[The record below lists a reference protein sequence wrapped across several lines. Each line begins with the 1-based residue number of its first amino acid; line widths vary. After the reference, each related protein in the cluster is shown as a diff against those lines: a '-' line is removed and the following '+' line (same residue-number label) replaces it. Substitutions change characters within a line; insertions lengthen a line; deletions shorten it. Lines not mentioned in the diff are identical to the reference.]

1 LLYDALRKAIQM
13 ITLLYNL
20 KGLPGW
26 RQSKHNQKKIKK
38 LYRQI
43 QKLRHST
50 SKNPDKIAEKRRKII
65 EAHQEYIDIANSML
79 CRIKHDLQKI
89 QEMKINK
96 FESLLEKTK
105 KFIKHTERQIDQIK
119 KRVFEGIKISHDEKI
134 FSVFQEH
141 TEWICKG
148 KAGITQ
154 ELGLR
159 VCIMEDNFGFILHH
173 QVMQRET
180 DDKVTLPFVKKVKNL
195 FSSLNSCSFDKGF
208 YTPANKLEL
217 AKLIDHAILPKK
229 GKLSAQDKKIEYS
242 EEFIK
247 ARRKHSGIESAINAL
262 ENHGLDRCPDHGIHG
277 FKRYVALAVLA
288 RNIQVLGNILQ
299 KREKIYEKYKQRQ
312 RLRA

>member
-1 LLYDALRKAIQM
+1 M
-13 ITLLYNL
+13 ITSLYNL
-20 KGLPGW
+20 AGLPGW
-26 RQSKHNQKKIKK
+26 RQSKHNQKKIKR
-38 LYRQI
+38 LVRRI

-50 SKNPDKIAEKRRKII
+50 SKNPDKIAEKIKKII
-65 EAHQEYIDIANSML
+65 EAHQDYIDIANSML
-79 CRIKHDLQKI
+79 YRIKHDLKKI
-89 QEMKINK
+89 EEMKIDRLK
-96 FESLLEKTK
+96 SLLEGTN
-105 KFIKHTERQIDQIK
+105 KFIKHAERQINQIE
-119 KRVFEGIKISHDEKI
+119 KRVFEDIKIPHDEKI

-154 ELGLR
+154 EMGLR
-159 VCIMEDNFGFILHH
+159 VCIMEDNFGFILNHL
-173 QVMQRET
+173 VMQNQT
-180 DDKVTLPFVKKVKNL
+180 DDKVTLPFVIKAKK
-195 FSSLNSCSFDKGF
+195 FFPELNSSSFDKGF

-217 AKLIDHAILPKK
+217 VKLIDHAILPKK

-262 ENHGLDRCPDHGIHG
+262 ENHGLDRCPDNGIHG

-299 KREKIYEKYKQRQ
+299 KREKRYGKYKKRQ
-312 RLRA
+312 PLRA